1 MKKSSLKASLLLGWV
16 VGAVWI
22 VGVVDA
28 QVPDQPAIPA
38 PTVEIAQGGSQ
49 AMTYRVSLD
58 EMYLSGKGR
67 QKIPVQASLENLKTL
82 AVDLILATKETVYL
96 VLYLWGKRILPGIGD
111 SSQTRLWFRRIRVRW
126 LIGTKIRRIQRQST
140 RICTGIFQGDRD
152 KSYGDVE
159 GSCGDQRHVGCQ
171 FG

>member
-1 MKKSSLKASLLLGWV
+1 VKKSSLKASLLLGWV

-96 VLYLWGKRILPGIGD
+96 VLYPLGEAHTAGN
-111 SSQTRLWFRRIRVRW
+111 RRFITDEIVV
-126 LIGTKIRRIQRQST
+126 QADQSAVAHWNKN
-140 RICTGIFQGDRD
+140 QAYSASVHSDMHRD
-152 KSYGDVE
+152 IS
-159 GSCGDQRHVGCQ
+159 R
-171 FG
+171 